1 MSAIAQHKKQRKMQ
15 TVPVYPA
22 ESFRVANGANLGDPI
37 SISDDLCLDDTF
49 SLHPAAP
56 RQKLSM
62 ILNDDGL
69 RVGKNGDA
77 GQFMNRLYL
86 DCTVTLMNQK
96 GHVIEALV
104 VVEVDESNLIQSTY
118 LMPLCPIEPKI
129 EYTLIDVNR
138 DTAEEKFAQIACV
151 SFVKGTRITLATGQM
166 IPIEDLKAGDCVI
179 TRDAGVQ
186 EIRWVG
192 HSTLRASGD
201 FAPVVIKA
209 KALHN
214 ENDLIVSPEHRLF
227 IYQRS
232 DRLGTGRAETLV
244 RASQLVD
251 GDSVTRLESGFVDYY
266 QLLFDDHHI
275 IYAEGIAAES
285 LLFDHR
291 TRSALPDNATSGI
304 DTHRTRYSEE
314 LEISD
319 DRFKGSTPVSILRL
333 ASTS

>member
-1 MSAIAQHKKQRKMQ
+1 MSAIAKQKKQRKMQ
-15 TVPVYPA
+15 TVPVYSA
-22 ESFRVANGANLGDPI
+22 ESFRVVNGANLGDPI

-49 SLHPAAP
+49 SLRAAAP
-56 RQKLSM
+56 RQKLSL

-69 RVGKNGDA
+69 RVGKNGDT
-77 GQFMNRLYL
+77 GQFMNRLFL

-96 GHVIEALV
+96 GHVIEALI
-104 VVEVDESNLIQSTY
+104 VVEVDDADIIQSTL
-118 LMPLCPIEPKI
+118 LMPLCPIEAKV

-138 DTAEEKFAQIACV
+138 DTAEAKFAQIACV

-166 IPIEDLKAGDCVI
+166 IPIEDLRAGDCVI
-179 TRDAGVQ
+179 TRDAGIQ

-192 HSTLRASGD
+192 HSTVRATGD
-201 FAPVVIKA
+201 FSPVIIKA

-214 ENDLIVSPEHRLF
+214 QNDLIVSPEHRLF

-232 DRLGTGRAETLV
+232 DQLGTGRAETLI

-251 GDSVTRLESGFVDYY
+251 GESVTRLEAGFVDYY

-291 TRSALPDNATSGI
+291 TRSALPDQATNGI
-304 DTHRTRYSEE
+304 DAHRTRYNDD
-314 LEISD
+314 LEVNAET
-319 DRFKGSTPVSILRL
+319 FKGSSPVSILRL

>member
-1 MSAIAQHKKQRKMQ
+1 MQ
-15 TVPVYPA
+15 TVPVYSA
-22 ESFRVANGANLGDPI
+22 ESFRVENGANLGDPI
-37 SISDDLCLDDTF
+37 STSEDLCLDDCYA
-49 SLHPAAP
+49 LHSAAP
-56 RQKLSM
+56 RQRLP
-62 ILNDDGL
+62 LLLDDDGL
-69 RVGKNGDA
+69 RVGKNGDVGA
-77 GQFMNRLYL
+77 FMNRLFL
-86 DCTVTLMNQK
+86 DCVITLMSTSGK
-96 GHVIEALV
+96 VIDAIV
-104 VVEVDESNLIQSTY
+104 AVEVDESDMIARTY
-118 LMPLCPIEPKI
+118 LLPLCPIDPKI
-129 EYTLIDVNR
+129 EYTLINVNR

-151 SFVKGTRITLATGQM
+151 SFVKGTRITLATGEM
-166 IPIEDLKAGDCVI
+166 IPIEDLKAGDSVI

-186 EIRWVG
+186 EIKWVG
-192 HSTLRASGD
+192 HSTVRATGE

-232 DRLGTGRAETLV
+232 DQLGTGRAETLV

-251 GDSVTRLESGFVDYY
+251 GKDVTRLDSGFVDYY

-291 TRSALPDNATSGI
+291 TRSALPDQATQKMSS
-304 DTHRTRYSEE
+304 HRTRYGNE
-314 LEISD
+314 LEIED
-319 DRFKGSTPVSILRL
+319 HHFKGHTPVSILRL